1 MNVTTKV
8 PSLSVNPHLELSVI
22 YELVKDQ
29 QTKEYKDFVLPE
41 KTPKLGK
48 VKQAIAI
55 AKLI

>member
-1 MNVTTKV
+1 M
-8 PSLSVNPHLELSVI
+8 NPHLEMSVI
-22 YELVKDQ
+22 YELARDQ

-48 VKQAIAI
+48 VKHAIAI